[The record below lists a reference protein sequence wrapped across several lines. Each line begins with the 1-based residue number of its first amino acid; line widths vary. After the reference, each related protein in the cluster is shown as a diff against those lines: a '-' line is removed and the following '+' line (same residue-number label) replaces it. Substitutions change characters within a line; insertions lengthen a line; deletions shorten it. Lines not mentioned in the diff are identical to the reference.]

1 MRVLAVFLIL
11 CVSACA
17 TLQPQPARDPVVDHR
32 QLLVLT
38 TDRPDTVTDAAR
50 RLGYG
55 FTREDR
61 LGALGEA
68 LIHLR
73 LPANRRIPDAIAEIE
88 TGVPGVTAGANHA
101 DRLQAASA
109 RGPGSGY
116 ANAPIGWPE
125 GGCRAL
131 QSIGLID
138 AGLRRGFAAPA
149 SARIVQATLHSG
161 PAAPGV
167 DLILSVGGQP
177 RVVSGTSAAA
187 FVTSGTAA
195 DPGLRRS
202 GHVAQVRTRLSQRA
216 RDLGATGKDETFGA
230 GLIVSPQGCL
240 RR

>member
-55 FTREDR
+55 VTRQDR
-61 LGALGEA
+61 LGALGET

-73 LPANRRIPDAIAEIE
+73 LPADRKIPDAIAEIE
-88 TGVPGVTAGANHA
+88 TAVPGVTAGANHA

-116 ANAPIGWPE
+116 ANALIGWPE

-138 AGLRRGFAAPA
+138 AGLPRGFAAPA

-167 DLILSVGGQP
+167 DLILSLGGQP

-187 FVTSGTAA
+187 AFVTAA
-195 DPGLRRS
+195 GPGFRRS
-202 GHVAQVRTRLSQRA
+202 GDVEQVRSRLSQRA

-230 GLIVSPQGCL
+230 GLIVSPQGCQH
-240 RR
+240 R